1 MLYSTSVRISQGVYI
16 AMNQSWKTKF
26 FAVAS
31 GQMVSLI
38 GSSAVQFALI
48 WWITMETGSAV
59 YLGLAAVINFLP
71 ATFLSPYAGIIADRF
86 HRKYICIISDLAIGG
101 VALFFAVLLW
111 LFDMPIW
118 TALIILFMRSIGVT
132 FHQPAVKAMIPQFV
146 PEDALVK
153 VNGWNQLMS
162 SGSLLLGPALGAVLY
177 AAFPMPV
184 ILLTDLICALV
195 ASALL
200 ATVRVERIE
209 WKNTGKRNTFT
220 ELKEGILVFK
230 EDRLLG
236 MMILIE
242 TACMIFYSPIVSFY
256 PLMTGS
262 HFMGT
267 EWHASA
273 VEIAT
278 AIGMMASA
286 TLFGSVLK
294 VKRLLF
300 ASYIGL
306 LGLGVLPALCGLL
319 PPTMTGWTIFA
330 VLCAFIG
337 VFFNVHGV
345 PMVAYMQSTIAPH
358 KMGRAFSLCAVIGS
372 LTMPAGMVIAA
383 PIAETIGVANWFLI
397 AGVCITAISIV
408 GIQLHRKLELQNT
421 PDGRA

>member
-1 MLYSTSVRISQGVYI
+1 MT
-16 AMNQSWKTKF
+16 QSWKTKF
-26 FAVAS
+26 FTVAS
-31 GQMVSLI
+31 GQMVSLV
-38 GSSAVQFALI
+38 GSSAVQFSLI

-86 HRKYICIISDLAIGG
+86 NRKYICILSDLAIGA
-101 VALFFAVLLW
+101 VALAFAILLW
-111 LFDMPIW
+111 IFDLPIW
-118 TALIILFMRSIGVT
+118 TALIILFTRSIGVT

-153 VNGWNQLMS
+153 VNGWSQLMS

-177 AAFPMPV
+177 AAFPVPI
-184 ILLTDLICALV
+184 ILLTDLLCALI

-200 ATVRVERIE
+200 ATLHIE
-209 WKNTGKRNTFT
+209 KVPRKNNGKRNTFT

-230 EDRLLG
+230 EDRMLG
-236 MMILIE
+236 TMILIE

-256 PLMTGS
+256 PLMTGE

-267 EWHASA
+267 AWHASA

-278 AIGMMASA
+278 AVGMMASA

-306 LGLGVLPALCGLL
+306 LGLGIIPALCGLL
-319 PPTMTGWTIFA
+319 PPTLSAWTVFA
-330 VLCAFIG
+330 VLCALIG
-337 VFFNVHGV
+337 VAFNVHGV
-345 PMVAYMQSTIAPH
+345 PMVSYMQSTIAPE

-372 LTMPAGMVIAA
+372 LTMPAGMIFAA
-383 PIAETIGVANWFLI
+383 PITESIGVANWFLI
-397 AGVCITAISIV
+397 AGICISIISLF
-408 GIQLHRKLELQNT
+408 GIYLHRRLE
-421 PDGRA
+421 PSE

>member
-1 MLYSTSVRISQGVYI
+1 MD
-16 AMNQSWKTKF
+16 QSWKRKF
-26 FAVAS
+26 FAVAA

-38 GSSAVQFALI
+38 GSAAVQFSLI

-59 YLGLAAVINFLP
+59 ILGLAAVINFLP

-86 HRKYICIISDLAIGG
+86 NRKYICILSDLGIG
-101 VALFFAVLLW
+101 VIALFFALLLW
-111 LFDMPIW
+111 LFEMPIW
-118 TALIILFMRSIGVT
+118 TALIILFTRSIGVT

-146 PEDALVK
+146 PEGELVR

-162 SGSLLLGPALGAVLY
+162 SGSLLLGPALGAMLY

-184 ILLTDLICALV
+184 ILLTDLLCALV
-195 ASALL
+195 ASGLL
-200 ATVRVERIE
+200 ATIRIE
-209 WKNTGKRNTFT
+209 KVKRKDNGKRSTIT

-236 MMILIE
+236 TMILIE

-256 PLMTGS
+256 PLMTGE

-267 EWHASA
+267 AWHASA

-306 LGLGVLPALCGLL
+306 VGLGALPALCGLL
-319 PPTMTGWTIFA
+319 PPTLSAWTVFA
-330 VLCAFIG
+330 VLCALIG

-345 PMVAYMQSTIAPH
+345 PMVSYMQATIAPE
-358 KMGRAFSLCAVIGS
+358 KMGRAFSLCAVVGS
-372 LTMPAGMVIAA
+372 LTMPAGMIIAA
-383 PIAETIGVANWFLI
+383 PIAESIGVANWFLI
-397 AGVCITAISIV
+397 AGGCITVISLF
-408 GIQLHRKLELQNT
+408 GIFLHRKLENQKDIRPLSE
-421 PDGRA
+421 

>member
-1 MLYSTSVRISQGVYI
+1 MS
-16 AMNQSWKTKF
+16 QSWKTKF

-38 GSSAVQFALI
+38 GSSAVQFSLI

-86 HRKYICIISDLAIGG
+86 HRKYICIISDLAIGA
-101 VALFFAVLLW
+101 VALVFAVLMW
-111 LFDMPIW
+111 LFEMPIW
-118 TALIILFMRSIGVT
+118 CALIILFMRSVGVT

-146 PEDALVK
+146 PEEALVQ
-153 VNGWNQLMS
+153 VNGWSQLMS

-177 AAFPMPV
+177 AAFPMPI
-184 ILLTDLICALV
+184 ILLTDLLCALV
-195 ASALL
+195 ASGLL
-200 ATVRVERIE
+200 AIVHIERIE
-209 WKNTGKRNTFT
+209 RKDHGKRNTFT

-230 EDRLLG
+230 EDRMLG
-236 MMILIE
+236 TMILIE

-256 PLMTGS
+256 PLMTGN

-267 EWHASA
+267 AWHAGA

-278 AIGMMASA
+278 AVGMMASA

-306 LGLGVLPALCGLL
+306 LGLGIIPAFCGLL
-319 PPTMTGWTIFA
+319 PPTMTGWAVFA
-330 VLCAFIG
+330 VLCALVG
-337 VFFNVHGV
+337 VAFNVHGV
-345 PMVAYMQSTIAPH
+345 PMVSYMQATIAPE

-383 PIAETIGVANWFLI
+383 PITESIGVANWFLI
-397 AGVCITAISIV
+397 AGLSISIISIV
-408 GIQLHRKLELQNT
+408 GIRFHKKLETKIN
-421 PDGRA
+421 AK